1 MEVRAQM
8 LLGMWDIRTMQALDF
23 HYQWSQ
29 SQEIRKLPP
38 QRECHPELWAFGK
51 GEQAE
56 EEG

>member
-1 MEVRAQM
+1 MKVRAQM

-38 QRECHPELWAFGK
+38 QRESHPELWAFGK

>member
-1 MEVRAQM
+1 M

-29 SQEIRKLPP
+29 SQEIRKFPP
-38 QRECHPELWAFGK
+38 QRGCHPELWAFGK